1 MKQKLNKL
9 TEFEAEN
16 SPNIVVRVTDD
27 GEGNFDNDA
36 ECAVISINPTRK
48 AFLLDLREKLRE
60 VRKTVE
66 SVYDIRV
73 WDYSPKFL
81 PFSTLEETTGDDL
94 SYKVG
99 EKDMVQVKDEV
110 FNALRHDD
118 VEKCLVDTVLVQ
130 VSEDGFL
137 WTGVYKHTNIRFA
150 TAKIPFS
157 LIESL

>member
-1 MKQKLNKL
+1 MKQNLNKL

-27 GEGNFDNDA
+27 GEGNFDNNA
-36 ECAVISINPTRK
+36 ECAVICINPTRK
-48 AFLLDLREKLRE
+48 AFLLELREKLRTIKHS
-60 VRKTVE
+60 VN

-81 PFSTLEETTGDDL
+81 SFSTLEENTGDDL

-99 EKDMVQVKDEV
+99 EKDMVQVNNEV
-110 FNALRHDD
+110 FNDLRNNKVDH
-118 VEKCLVDTVLVQ
+118 CLVDVVLVQ

-137 WTGVYKHTNIRFA
+137 WTGVYKHTSIRFA

-157 LIESL
+157 LIETL